1 LKRLFIL
8 FLLIYGF
15 KTEAQKIDQVFNTAF
30 KKLAEDPTFKHA
42 TISLYVIN
50 TTTGKP
56 VTEVNTEIGVAP
68 ASCQK
73 VITAS
78 TAFELLGHDYSYKT
92 TLGYTGNIANGV
104 LNGNL
109 IIKGSGDPTLGSW
122 RYDQTKEENV
132 INDLKNAV
140 ARLGIHEI
148 NGHVYADES
157 LWDAEATP
165 NGWVWQDIGNYY
177 GAGARALNWR
187 ENQYDLYLKSG
198 NNIGDPVEIAGT
210 RPAFVEGLNLKS
222 KVTSAAK
229 GTGDNNYIY
238 MPLND
243 QYGYVRGTTPVNENR
258 FTIAGAMPHP
268 AVQLALTLEAAL
280 KNESVEKAAADYRPA
295 SNTANAKVFYTYS
308 SPVLDSI
315 IFHFLRRSINLYGE
329 ALIKTMAYNFTKIGN
344 TDSGVNVIQNFWKDK
359 GIEPYAINIV
369 DGSGLSPSNRVTTK
383 ALVTV
388 MEYARKQKWFPS
400 FYDALPT
407 ISGIKMKSGSI
418 NGVISYT
425 GYIKGKDNNQYTF
438 SFVINNYDGS
448 GNEVRK
454 KMWKLLGI
462 L

>member
-15 KTEAQKIDQVFNTAF
+15 RTEAQKIDQVFNTAF

-42 TISLYVIN
+42 TLSLYLIN
-50 TTTGKP
+50 TTTGNI

-92 TLGYTGNIANGV
+92 TLAYTGNIVNGV
-104 LNGNL
+104 LNGDL

-122 RYDQTKEENV
+122 RYDQTKEEN
-132 INDLKNAV
+132 IIKDFKDAV
-140 ARLGIHEI
+140 SRLGIHEI

-187 ENQYDLYLKSG
+187 ENQYDLYLRSG
-198 NNIGDPVEIAGT
+198 KNIGDPVEIAGT
-210 RPAFVEGLNLKS
+210 KPAFVEGLNLKS

-243 QYGYVRGTTPVNENR
+243 QFGYVRGTTPINENR
-258 FTIAGAMPHP
+258 FTISGAMPHP

-280 KNESVEKAAADYRPA
+280 KNESIEKAASDYRPA
-295 SNTANAKVFYTYS
+295 TNLSNPKVFYTYS

-315 IFHFLRRSINLYGE
+315 VFHFLRRSINLYGE
-329 ALIKTMAYNFTKIGN
+329 ALIKTMAYNFTKTGN

-388 MEYARKQKWFPS
+388 MEYARKQTWFPS

-425 GYIKGKDNNQYTF
+425 GFIKGKDNNQYTF
-438 SFVINNYDGS
+438 SFVINNYDGG

>member
-1 LKRLFIL
+1 MIL
-8 FLLIYGF
+8 FLFISSF
-15 KTEAQKIDQVFNTAF
+15 QTEAQKIDQVFNTAF

-50 TTTGKP
+50 TTTGKA

-92 TLGYTGNIANGV
+92 TLAYTGNIVNGV
-104 LNGNL
+104 LNGDL
-109 IIKGSGDPTLGSW
+109 IIKGSGDPTLGSS
-122 RYDQTKEENV
+122 RYDQTKEEN
-132 INDLKNAV
+132 IIKDFKEAV
-140 ARLGIHEI
+140 SRLGIQKI

-157 LWDAEATP
+157 MWDAEATP

-187 ENQYDLYLKSG
+187 ENQYDLYLRSG
-198 NNIGDPVEIAGT
+198 KNIGDPVQIAGT
-210 RPAFVEGLNLKS
+210 KPAFVEGLNLKS

-243 QYGYVRGTTPVNENR
+243 QYGYVRGTTPINENR
-258 FTIAGAMPHP
+258 FTISGAMPHP

-280 KNESVEKAAADYRPA
+280 KNESIEKAASDYRPA
-295 SNTANAKVFYTYS
+295 ANLSNPKVFYTYS

-315 IFHFLRRSINLYGE
+315 VFHFLRRSINLYGE
-329 ALIKTMAYNFTKIGN
+329 ALLKTMAYNFTKNSN
-344 TDSGVNVIQNFWKDK
+344 TDSGVNIIQNFWKGK

-388 MEYARKQKWFPS
+388 MEYARKQNWFPS

-425 GYIKGKDNNQYTF
+425 GFIKGKDNNQYTF

-454 KMWKLLGI
+454 KMWKLLGV

>member
-1 LKRLFIL
+1 MKKLFIL
-8 FLLIYGF
+8 FIAIITTQAY
-15 KTEAQKIDQVFNTAF
+15 AQNIDKVFNSAF

-42 TISLYVIN
+42 TISLYVLN
-50 TTTGKP
+50 TTTGKT
-56 VTEVNTEIGVAP
+56 VTEVNTNIGVAP

-78 TAFELLGHDYSYKT
+78 TAFELLGHDYTYKT
-92 TLGYTGNIANGV
+92 TLAYTGNIVNGV

-109 IIKGSGDPTLGSW
+109 ILKGSGDPTLGSW
-122 RYDQTKEENV
+122 RYTGANEEKV
-132 INDLKNAV
+132 IDDLKKAIV
-140 ARLGIHEI
+140 QEGIHEI
-148 NGHVYADES
+148 KGHVYADES
-157 LWDAEATP
+157 LWNSEVTP
-165 NGWVWQDIGNYY
+165 DGWAWQDIGNYY

-198 NNIGDPVEIAGT
+198 NNIGDPVTIAGT
-210 RPAFVEGLNLKS
+210 KPAFVEGLHLES
-222 KVTSAAK
+222 KVISVAK

-238 MPLND
+238 MPLD
-243 QYGYVRGTTPVNENR
+243 DSFGYVRGTTPINENH
-258 FTIAGAMPHP
+258 FTISGAMPHP
-268 AVQLALTLEAAL
+268 ATQLALTLEAAL
-280 KNESVEKAAADYRPA
+280 KNQSLEATAENYPA
-295 SNTANAKVFYTYS
+295 KNNAEQPKVFYTYK
-308 SPVLDSI
+308 SPSLDSI
-315 IFHFLRRSINLYGE
+315 VFHFLRRSINLYGE
-329 ALIKTMAYNFTKIGN
+329 ALLKTMAYNFTKVGN
-344 TDSGVNVIQNFWKDK
+344 TDSGVNVIHNFWKDK

-369 DGSGLSPSNRVTTK
+369 DGSGLSPSNRVTTQ

-438 SFVINNYDGS
+438 SFVINNFDGS
-448 GNEVRK
+448 GNAVRR
-454 KMWKLLGI
+454 KMWDLLGI